1 MGGCAAGRVADV
13 VVAVVA
19 EGDIDDAT
27 VGKVAQMAEV
37 VLDGETVFD
46 ARHDRFHPVLLVLPQ
61 FLRVS
66 GAAYGVGMGAEDFV
80 YAVEYHVGILM
91 GRTGRQRGY
100 LGKTLSRLGLGQIS
114 HHGGGVEPSVGHLVQ
129 VYEDARVAGAEVH
142 PLREEHGRVAVG
154 VEGEGAS
161 VYALGF
167 GEEACPAGEP
177 LE

>member
-1 MGGCAAGRVADV
+1 
-13 VVAVVA
+13 
-19 EGDIDDAT
+19 
-27 VGKVAQMAEV
+27 
-37 VLDGETVFD
+37 
-46 ARHDRFHPVLLVLPQ
+46 
-61 FLRVS
+61 
-66 GAAYGVGMGAEDFV
+66 MGAEDFV
-80 YAVEYHVGILM
+80 DAVEYHVGILM